1 LLSIESIETTTERI
15 VMSAK
20 LTDNERLVI
29 NEFNEAKPRYTHW
42 DNGYKSEDSGTYL
55 STFAEEVAVILDKP
69 VKSAKG
75 VISSLVKK
83 EYLKSTPQDA
93 SEEHEGDHWVELTD
107 SGVELIADVRLE
119 EDEAMLNMDDDDAL
133 LVIEDEDD
141 EEHPMQTKSIAS
153 LAADA
158 RIKEAR
164 EGLKK
169 AAQEDI
175 AMGRPHLRT
184 THADCGHAIHG
195 KEGKQAR
202 AKCRRERAA
211 KAAAE
216 AKAQEEANA

>member
-1 LLSIESIETTTERI
+1 
-15 VMSAK
+15 MSAK

-29 NEFNEAKPRYTHW
+29 NEFNEAKPRFTHW
-42 DNGYKSEDSGTYL
+42 DNGYKAEDSGTYL

-93 SEEHEGDHWVELTD
+93 SEDHEGDHWVELTD

-119 EDEAMLNMDDDDAL
+119 EDEAMLNMDDEHFAPD
-133 LVIEDEDD
+133 EDED
-141 EEHPMQTKSIAS
+141 EPAMQTKSIAS

-164 EGLKK
+164 EAEKK
-169 AAQEDI
+169 GRQTAAKEDI
-175 AMGRPHLRT
+175 AAGKPHLRT
-184 THADCGHAIHG
+184 SHADCDHATHG

-216 AKAQEEANA
+216 LAEANK